1 VDFGAHLGGTFT
13 DLSMRAHNFGFDPLQ
28 ARLSINAANFAGG
41 DGRFSIVGG
50 FSPSLLSG
58 TGQTYNIHFDDTGAT
73 LDQVYTGTLT
83 LSSADEPL
91 PGAAAQPDLVVTLR
105 AKPTSTVT
113 GVGPS
118 DRPTTLAFYP
128 PAPNPLQ
135 HEANFAF
142 DLPNDA
148 PVNLAIFDLGGRR
161 IATLASGTLPAARY
175 HMTWRA
181 VSDAGTPVKAGLYF
195 ARFDTPGL
203 HHTARLAVLQ

>member
-1 VDFGAHLGGTFT
+1 
-13 DLSMRAHNFGFDPLQ
+13 M
-28 ARLSINAANFAGG
+28 
-41 DGRFSIVGG
+41 GG
-50 FSPSLLSG
+50 FAPSLLSG
-58 TGQTYNIHFDDTGAT
+58 TGQTYNLHFDDTGAT

-83 LSSADEPL
+83 LSSTDEPL
-91 PGAAAQPDLVVTLR
+91 PGSAAQPDLVVTLR

-161 IATLASGTLPAARY
+161 IATHASCTLPAARL
-175 HMTWRA
+175 HITWGAGR
-181 VSDAGTPVKAGLYF
+181 DAGRRFGRPYF

-203 HHTARLAVLQ
+203 TTPRGSPSCNKPTRERNRPGQALRPVSFFDRRRGPGSPRFSRVAAGASVRSARSNR